1 MSKTS
6 LQSFTERTIAKGRI
20 GFGDVRRLQ
29 RDILPDGIGSREE
42 ADLLIALDRDIV
54 RQDPAWIDWLVG
66 ALVDY
71 VVWGER
77 PAGYVDADKA
87 VWITSVLDGGGK
99 ATRNARLIARE
110 IVKEAQSSHETLVAF
125 SVGGPDVEIE
135 PADTEAT
142 GVHSKSYPLQWT
154 ATPDA

>member
-1 MSKTS
+1 MSKNS

-29 RDILPDGIGSREE
+29 RDILPEGISSREQ
-42 ADLLIALDRDIV
+42 ADLLIALDRDIG

-77 PAGYVDADKA
+77 PVGYVDADKA
-87 VWITSVLDGGGK
+87 VWITSVLDNGGK

-110 IVKEAQSSHETLVAF
+110 IVKEAQSSHQTLVAV

-135 PADTEAT
+135 PADIAADCGSLLAT
-142 GVHSKSYPLQWT
+142 VPASMDGY
-154 ATPDA
+154 A

>member
-1 MSKTS
+1 MSNVFLEAFVEKITK
-6 LQSFTERTIAKGRI
+6 KGRI
-20 GFGDVRRLQ
+20 NFGDVRRLQ
-29 RDILPDGIGSREE
+29 RDVLPDGIASREE
-42 ADLLIALDRDIV
+42 ADVLITLDRDIG

-77 PAGYVDADKA
+77 PVGYVDADKA

-110 IVKEAQSSHETLVAF
+110 IVREAQSSHETLVAF

-135 PADTEAT
+135 PADTET
-142 GVHSKSYPLQWT
+142 
-154 ATPDA
+154 

>member
-1 MSKTS
+1 MSKNS
-6 LQSFTERTIAKGRI
+6 LQNFTERTIAKGRI

-29 RDILPDGIGSREE
+29 RDILPEGISSREQ
-42 ADLLIALDRDIV
+42 ADLLIALDRDIG

-77 PAGYVDADKA
+77 PVGYVDADKA

-110 IVKEAQSSHETLVAF
+110 IVKEAQNSHETLVAF
-125 SVGGPDVEIE
+125 SVSGPDVEIE
-135 PADTEAT
+135 PADTEA
-142 GVHSKSYPLQWT
+142 GCGSRNLLPPSMDGY
-154 ATPDA
+154 A

>member
-1 MSKTS
+1 MSKNS

-29 RDILPDGIGSREE
+29 RDILPEGISSREQ
-42 ADLLIALDRDIV
+42 ADVLIALDRDIV
-54 RQDPAWIDWLVG
+54 RQDPAWVDWLVG

-110 IVKEAQSSHETLVAF
+110 IVKEAQCSHETLVLF
-125 SVGGPDVEIE
+125 SVGGPDVEVE
-135 PADTEAT
+135 PAQAEADC
-142 GVHSKSYPLQWT
+142 GSL
-154 ATPDA
+154 ATVPASMDGYA

>member
-6 LQSFTERTIAKGRI
+6 LQSFTERALANGRI

-29 RDILPDGIGSREE
+29 RDVLPDGISSREE

-54 RQDPAWIDWLVG
+54 RQDRAWVEGLVA

-77 PAGYVDADKA
+77 PIGHITADKA
-87 VWITSVLDGGGK
+87 TWVTAALDGGGK

-110 IVKEAQSSHETLVAF
+110 IVREAQSSHASLVAF
-125 SVGGPDVEIE
+125 SVD
-135 PADTEAT
+135 DTSSEGESATAEAHCPQQAEA
-142 GVHSKSYPLQWT
+142 VQH
-154 ATPDA
+154 